1 MKGKYIALI
10 AAGAMMIVG
19 AGITFGTIAS
29 HGFDYEK
36 MTRGGEELME
46 KEYPISGSV
55 KDIYVKDA
63 AIKICPAADGNSVVK
78 TFELPKYTFE
88 VTDDNGKLSVIGK
101 DNRAWTDY
109 IFNVN
114 EPEAIIYIP
123 EGEYKELKIE
133 GGSNRTIVEDGFVFD
148 TAKVDNGSGSVK
160 FYADA
165 INELNLHS
173 GSGSIL
179 AEGVNAGYLNAT
191 GGSGSIKLIAVKTGN
206 INVKDNSGSVR
217 FEGTWCDD
225 AVIDSGSGSVA
236 LDTLKGSSL
245 NVKASS
251 GSIHLDSSEFT
262 GNITAKDGSGSIH
275 FTEVNAGAI
284 DVTNSSGSVNFTNT
298 IVTGDMTVTSGS
310 GSVKLDRCDAKDYDI
325 NASSGSV
332 KAIILSSKN
341 INASSSSG
349 SVNLPEV
356 DSSEMTG
363 NMKIRTGSGS
373 IRVEIAE

>member
-29 HGFDYEK
+29 HGFDYDK
-36 MTRGGEELME
+36 MSRSGEELME

-63 AIKICPAADGNSVVK
+63 AVKISPSADGNSVVK
-78 TFELPKYTFE
+78 TLELPKYTFE

-101 DNRAWTDY
+101 DKRVWTDY

-123 EGEYKELKIE
+123 EGEYNSLLIE
-133 GGSNRTIVEDGFVFD
+133 NGSNRAIVEDGFVFD

-160 FYADA
+160 FFADA
-165 INELNLHS
+165 KNEINLHS
-173 GSGSIL
+173 GSGSIA
-179 AEGVNAGYLNAT
+179 AEGVTAGFLNVT
-191 GGSGSIKLIAVKTGN
+191 GGSGSIKLIDVKSGD
-206 INVKDNSGSVR
+206 INVKDNSGSVK
-217 FEGTWCDD
+217 FEKVECDD

-236 LDTLKGSSL
+236 LDALRGTSL
-245 NVKASS
+245 NVKVSS
-251 GSIHLDSSEFT
+251 GSFHLDDSELT
-262 GNITAKDGSGSIH
+262 GGITAKDGSGSIH
-275 FTEVNAGAI
+275 FNGVKADKI
-284 DVTNSSGSVNFTNT
+284 DATNSSGSVNFTNVICT
-298 IVTGDMTVTSGS
+298 AEMVVASGS

-332 KAIILSSKN
+332 KASILSPKN

-349 SVNLPEV
+349 SVNLPDID
-356 DSSEMTG
+356 DSKATG

>member
-29 HGFDYEK
+29 HGFDYDK
-36 MTRGGEELME
+36 MSRSGEELME

-101 DNRAWTDY
+101 DKRVWTDY

-123 EGEYKELKIE
+123 EGEYNSLLIE
-133 GGSNRTIVEDGFVFD
+133 NGSNRAIVEDGFVFD

-165 INELNLHS
+165 KNEINLHS
-173 GSGSIL
+173 GSGSVA
-179 AEGVNAGYLNAT
+179 AEGVTAGSLNVT
-191 GGSGSIKLIAVKTGN
+191 GGSGSIKLIDVKTGD
-206 INVKDNSGSVR
+206 INVKDYSGSIK
-217 FEGTWCDD
+217 FEIVECDD

-236 LDTLKGSSL
+236 LDALRGTSL
-245 NVKASS
+245 NVKVSS
-251 GSIHLDSSEFT
+251 GSIHLDDSEFT
-262 GNITAKDGSGSIH
+262 GSIAVKDGSGSIH
-275 FTEVNAGAI
+275 FNGVKAGAI
-284 DVTNSSGSVNFTNT
+284 EATDSSGSMNFTET
-298 IVTGDMTVTSGS
+298 ISAGDFNVSSGS
-310 GSVKLDRCDAKDYDI
+310 GSVKLERCDAKDYDI

-332 KAIILSSKN
+332 KASILSPKN

-349 SVNLPEV
+349 SVNLPDV

-363 NMKIRTGSGS
+363 NMKIHTGSGS

>member
-29 HGFDYEK
+29 HGFDYDK
-36 MTRGGEELME
+36 MSRSGEELME

-63 AIKICPAADGNSVVK
+63 AVKICPSADGNSVVK
-78 TFELPKYTFE
+78 TLELPKYTFE

-101 DNRAWTDY
+101 DKRVWTDY

-123 EGEYKELKIE
+123 EGEYNSLLIE
-133 GGSNRTIVEDGFVFD
+133 NGSNRAIVEDGFVFD

-160 FYADA
+160 FFADA
-165 INELNLHS
+165 KNEINLHS
-173 GSGSIL
+173 GSGSIA
-179 AEGVNAGYLNAT
+179 AEGVTAGFLNVT
-191 GGSGSIKLIAVKTGN
+191 GGSGSIKLIDVKSGD
-206 INVKDNSGSVR
+206 INVKDNSGSVK
-217 FEGTWCDD
+217 FEGAWCDD

-236 LDTLKGSSL
+236 LDALRGTSL
-245 NVKASS
+245 NVKVSS
-251 GSIHLDSSEFT
+251 GSFHLDDSEFT
-262 GNITAKDGSGSIH
+262 GSITAKDGSGSIH
-275 FTEVNAGAI
+275 FNGVKADKI
-284 DVTNSSGSVNFTNT
+284 DATNSSGSVNFTNVICT
-298 IVTGDMTVTSGS
+298 AEMVVASGS

-332 KAIILSSKN
+332 KAIILSPKN

-349 SVNLPEV
+349 SVNLPDID
-356 DSSEMTG
+356 DSKATG

>member
-29 HGFDYEK
+29 HGFDYDK
-36 MTRGGEELME
+36 MSRSGEELME

-63 AIKICPAADGNSVVK
+63 AVKISPSADGNSVVK
-78 TFELPKYTFE
+78 TLELPKYTFE

-101 DNRAWTDY
+101 DKRVWTDY

-123 EGEYKELKIE
+123 EGEYNSLLIE
-133 GGSNRTIVEDGFVFD
+133 NGSNRAIVEDGFVFD

-160 FYADA
+160 FFAGA
-165 INELNLHS
+165 KNEINLHS
-173 GSGSIL
+173 GSGSIA
-179 AEGVNAGYLNAT
+179 AEGVTAGFLNVT
-191 GGSGSIKLIAVKTGN
+191 GGSGSIKLIDVKSGD
-206 INVKDNSGSVR
+206 INVKDYSGSVK
-217 FEGTWCDD
+217 FEKVECDD

-236 LDTLKGSSL
+236 HDALRGTSL
-245 NVKASS
+245 NVKVSS
-251 GSIHLDSSEFT
+251 GSFHLDDSELT
-262 GNITAKDGSGSIH
+262 GGITAKDGSGSIH
-275 FTEVNAGAI
+275 FNGVKADKI
-284 DVTNSSGSVNFTNT
+284 DATNSSGSVNFTNVICT
-298 IVTGDMTVTSGS
+298 AEMVVASGS

-332 KAIILSSKN
+332 KASILSPKN

-349 SVNLPEV
+349 SVNLPDID
-356 DSSEMTG
+356 DSKATG

>member
-29 HGFDYEK
+29 HGFDYDK
-36 MTRGGEELME
+36 MSRSGEELME

-63 AIKICPAADGNSVVK
+63 AVKISPSADGNSVVK
-78 TFELPKYTFE
+78 TLELPKYTFE

-101 DNRAWTDY
+101 DKRVWTDY

-123 EGEYKELKIE
+123 EGEYNSLLIE
-133 GGSNRTIVEDGFVFD
+133 NGSNRAIVEDGFVFD

-160 FYADA
+160 FFAGA
-165 INELNLHS
+165 KNEINLHS
-173 GSGSIL
+173 GSGSIA
-179 AEGVNAGYLNAT
+179 AEGVTAGFLNVT
-191 GGSGSIKLIAVKTGN
+191 GGSGSIKLIDVKSGD
-206 INVKDNSGSVR
+206 INVKDYSGSVK
-217 FEGTWCDD
+217 FEKVECDD

-236 LDTLKGSSL
+236 LDALRGTSL
-245 NVKASS
+245 NVKVSS
-251 GSIHLDSSEFT
+251 GSFHLDDSELT
-262 GNITAKDGSGSIH
+262 GGITAKDGSGSIH
-275 FTEVNAGAI
+275 FNGVKADKI
-284 DVTNSSGSVNFTNT
+284 DATNSSGSVNFTNVICT
-298 IVTGDMTVTSGS
+298 AEMVVASGS

-332 KAIILSSKN
+332 KASILSPKN

-349 SVNLPEV
+349 SVNLPDID
-356 DSSEMTG
+356 DSKATG